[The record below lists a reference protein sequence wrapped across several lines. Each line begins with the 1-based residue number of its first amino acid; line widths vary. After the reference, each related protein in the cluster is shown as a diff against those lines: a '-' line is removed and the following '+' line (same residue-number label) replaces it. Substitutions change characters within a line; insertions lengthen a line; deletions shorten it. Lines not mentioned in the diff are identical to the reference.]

1 MTQLRMPS
9 INQVA
14 LSGRLVQEPDFRLL
28 DNGSA
33 RLSARIAVNRPYLD
47 RNDAWQEETSFF
59 NIVLWQRAAERF
71 AERLRKGSP
80 VFVTGRLRSSTW
92 RDEEDHPHSRV
103 DIQVRHLQLLERDP
117 SHADMDEG
125 EEEEEEETAELAAA

>member
-1 MTQLRMPS
+1 MIQLRMPS
-9 INQVA
+9 INQIA

-28 DNGSA
+28 DNGTA
-33 RLSARIAVNRPYLD
+33 RLSARIAVNRPYRD

-71 AERLRKGSP
+71 AERLHKGSP

-92 RDEEDHPHSRV
+92 RDEEDNPHSRV

-125 EEEEEEETAELAAA
+125 EGEEEGAEELMAA